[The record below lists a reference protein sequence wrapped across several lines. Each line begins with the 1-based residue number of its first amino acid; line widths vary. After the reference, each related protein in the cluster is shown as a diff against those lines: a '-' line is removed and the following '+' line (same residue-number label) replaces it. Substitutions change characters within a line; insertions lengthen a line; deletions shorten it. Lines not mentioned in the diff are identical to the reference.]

1 MTVTK
6 KVCAGFGRN
15 PCPHNAIVYHQTK
28 RCPNCQRENMKK
40 WKRDYEANR
49 ANRDCGEL
57 EGSLAEARALDD
69 YPLHGDKIIKMA
81 INSVF

>member
-1 MTVTK
+1 
-6 KVCAGFGRN
+6 
-15 PCPHNAIVYHQTK
+15 
-28 RCPNCQRENMKK
+28 MKK

-69 YPLHGDKIIKMA
+69 YPLRGDKIIKMA